1 MDELARLELEIEKA
15 EMNKKAFVK
24 EHATGEGDSE
34 LRAKLYLNVER
45 ARKALRAYKIA
56 NPPKP

>member
-15 EMNKKAFVK
+15 EQNKKAFVK

-34 LRAKLYLNVER
+34 VRAMLYLNVER
-45 ARKALRAYKIA
+45 ARKALRTYKMTH
-56 NPPKP
+56 PRLP